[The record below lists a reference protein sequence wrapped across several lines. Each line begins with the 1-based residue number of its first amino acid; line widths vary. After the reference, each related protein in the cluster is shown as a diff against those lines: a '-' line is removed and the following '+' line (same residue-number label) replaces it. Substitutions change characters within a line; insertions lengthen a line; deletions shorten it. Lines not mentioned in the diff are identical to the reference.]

1 MERLINYFIPEN
13 YNLELR
19 INKQT
24 EAVQGH
30 VIISGKLQS
39 DSLKLHARD
48 LRISK
53 VLIDEQ
59 EAVFKFDSEKQLLNI
74 NLPKLNQIQNLDQIK
89 DFTIIDIHYSF
100 KLSHSMI
107 GMYLS
112 TYQYQGEEE
121 RIVST

>member
-53 VLIDEQ
+53 VQVNEQ
-59 EAVFKFDSEKQLLNI
+59 EAVFKLDSEKQLLNI
-74 NLPKLNQIQNLDQIK
+74 TLPKLNQIQNLDQIK
-89 DFTIIDIHYSF
+89 FTTV
-100 KLSHSMI
+100 LN
-107 GMYLS
+107 LA
-112 TYQYQGEEE
+112 T
-121 RIVST
+121 V